1 MDISPKLILQ
11 DRANIMPSSGVRR
24 ALFNCKVNH
33 NEIKTDLRQKMDE
46 IHQESRERW
55 NFDFEE
61 EKPLA
66 GSYDWQEVQ
75 MDEEVPSFYQ
85 KEYTSKVSCFSPPR
99 PKQKLP
105 KYCAKFDPLYSPK
118 KLILRGVLKRRSST
132 ATVKSLSRKL
142 KCLPINETKA
152 AVLATDSDSESE
164 SDSELRG
171 IFKSCNR
178 RINFSNHSE
187 TSVKSSSPT
196 EGKKETIP
204 GKIYDLPFT
213 ICKIFS
219 YF

>member
-1 MDISPKLILQ
+1 
-11 DRANIMPSSGVRR
+11 MPSSRVRR

-75 MDEEVPSFYQ
+75 MNEEVPSFYQ
-85 KEYTSKVSCFSPPR
+85 KEYTSKIPFCSPQR

-118 KLILRGVLKRRSST
+118 KLISRGISKRKSST
-132 ATVKSLSRKL
+132 STVKSLSRKL

-152 AVLATDSDSESE
+152 TLLATDSDSESE
-164 SDSELRG
+164 SDPELRG

-178 RINFSNHSE
+178 RINFSDNLANSG
-187 TSVKSSSPT
+187 KSSSPA
-196 EGKKETIP
+196 ESKKDTIP
-204 GKIYDLPFT
+204 GNSCKNTLKIEFLCVHV
-213 ICKIFS
+213 CKMCIHLIE
-219 YF
+219 